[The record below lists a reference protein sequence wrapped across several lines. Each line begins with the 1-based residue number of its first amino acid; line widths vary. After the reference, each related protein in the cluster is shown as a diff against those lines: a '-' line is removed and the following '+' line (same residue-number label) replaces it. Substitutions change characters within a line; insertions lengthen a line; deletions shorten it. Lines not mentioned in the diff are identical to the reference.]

1 MSEVKQS
8 RTLSP
13 QMSVVVIDALGG
25 SAKTSRI
32 CKCSTAAVSQ
42 WKTSGIPAPR
52 IQFLREKFKD
62 LAVMKTAEVMN
73 F

>member
-1 MSEVKQS
+1 MREAKQGK
-8 RTLSP
+8 TLSP
-13 QMSVVVIDALGG
+13 QMSVVVIEALGG

-42 WKTSGIPAPR
+42 WKTYGIPAPR

-62 LAVMKTAEVMN
+62 LAVMKTSEVMN